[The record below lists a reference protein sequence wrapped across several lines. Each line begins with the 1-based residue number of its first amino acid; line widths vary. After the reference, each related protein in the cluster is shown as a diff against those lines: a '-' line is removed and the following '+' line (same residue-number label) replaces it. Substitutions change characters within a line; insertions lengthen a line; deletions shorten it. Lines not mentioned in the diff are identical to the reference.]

1 MDEKKMTLEELVG
14 WLDDNDVSC
23 EIDDA
28 GRLTVEGSLCGDFRD
43 WVGTCKYTSLPD
55 ELVCAEGDLW
65 LEDTPITSLG
75 NLTSVGS
82 LLDLGNT
89 PITSLGNLT
98 SVGEGLN
105 LWNTST
111 TSLGNLT
118 SVGGFLALKDTPIT
132 SLGNLVSVGKWLD
145 LRGTPITSLGNLTSV
160 GEFLDLCNTHITS
173 LDDLPQVGEHLY
185 LDRGQFQLL
194 TREALQKVK
203 GKIKRRDQVKCMWIA
218 LSPPELEAILAE
230 NERRES

>member
-1 MDEKKMTLEELVG
+1 MDEKKMTLGELVG
-14 WLDDNDVSC
+14 WLDDNDVPYG
-23 EIDDA
+23 IDDA
-28 GRLTVEGSLCGDFRD
+28 GKLTAEDSLCGDFRD

-75 NLTSVGS
+75 NLASVGGF
-82 LLDLGNT
+82 LDLGNT
-89 PITSLGNLT
+89 PIISLGNLT

-132 SLGNLVSVGKWLD
+132 SLGNLVSVGGWLD

-185 LDRGQFQLL
+185 LDQSQFQLL
-194 TREALQKVK
+194 TRETLQKVK
-203 GKIKRRDQVKCMWIA
+203 GKIRYWGQVKNEWVT
-218 LSPPELEAILAE
+218 LSPDELETIVAE
-230 NERRES
+230 NERRER